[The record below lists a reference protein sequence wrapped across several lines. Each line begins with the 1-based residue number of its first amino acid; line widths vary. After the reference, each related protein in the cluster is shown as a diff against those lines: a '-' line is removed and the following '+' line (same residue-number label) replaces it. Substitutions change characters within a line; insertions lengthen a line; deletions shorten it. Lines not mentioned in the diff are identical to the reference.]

1 MSPFQNCRSRYRISV
16 AFEITTTLFEDGLN
30 VVSALLLIQ
39 GTEWQRNNARKTDL
53 VTMMQIDCQVMDT
66 KFINIKKS
74 SIPMPHPDSSS
85 FGTST
90 PVSVPRDFSAPS
102 GNTFVKPTK

>member
-1 MSPFQNCRSRYRISV
+1 MFK
-16 AFEITTTLFEDGLN
+16 DGLKFAF
-30 VVSALLLIQ
+30 ALLLIL
-39 GTEWQRNNARKTDL
+39 GTEWQHNNARKTDL

-74 SIPMPHPDSSS
+74 SIPMPHPDGSS

-90 PVSVPRDFSAPS
+90 PVSVPHDFSAPS
-102 GNTFVKPTK
+102 GNTFVKPAK